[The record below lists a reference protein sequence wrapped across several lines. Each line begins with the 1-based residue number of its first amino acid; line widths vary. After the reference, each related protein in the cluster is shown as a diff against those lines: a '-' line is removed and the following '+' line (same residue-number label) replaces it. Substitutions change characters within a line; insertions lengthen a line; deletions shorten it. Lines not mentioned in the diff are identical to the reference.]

1 MANKNSNLHAAK
13 AAKNDEFYTQL
24 SDIEKELVHY
34 KEHFRDKV
42 VLCNCNDV
50 IHGNFAK
57 YFSLNFEFLGLKEL
71 ICTSFNDE
79 EGGHGIACR
88 YHGDLNG
95 NNVPDISEW
104 EQMPMHGNG
113 GFNTPEGIALI
124 QEADII
130 VTNPPFSLFREF
142 IGTLMEYNKKFL
154 IIGNV
159 NAIGYKEIFPLIM
172 NNKLWLGVSSF
183 NKGMYFIVD
192 DDFVYADSYK
202 FDKEKDGKKV
212 SRVASV
218 CWFTNLDHKK
228 RHEELIL
235 YKKYNE
241 EEYPKYD
248 NYDAINVNRY
258 DEIPL
263 DYDGI
268 MGVPITFI
276 DKYCPEQF
284 EIVRFRKGNDDKD
297 LSVNGKYTYS
307 RILIRHKK

>member
-159 NAIGYKEIFPLIM
+159 NAITYGEVFPFIKD
-172 NNKLWLGVSSF
+172 NKIWLGCSLHAIKCSF
-183 NKGMYFIVD
+183 LVNEDYNSTNTFI
-192 DDFVYADSYK
+192 DS
-202 FDKEKDGKKV
+202 DGLKKAKV
-212 SRVASV
+212 NNAV
-218 CWFTNLDHKK
+218 WYTNLDHKK
-228 RHEELIL
+228 RHEKLDL
-235 YKKYNE
+235 YKHYSPEDN
-241 EEYPKYD
+241 PKYD
-248 NYDAINVNRY
+248 NYDAIEVSKTA
-258 DEIPL
+258 DIPM
-263 DYDGI
+263 DYEGA
-268 MGVPITFI
+268 MGVPVTFL

-284 EIVRFRKGNDDKD
+284 E
-297 LSVNGKYTYS
+297 
-307 RILIRHKK
+307 LIDALNNPYINEKSIYKRLIIKPKR